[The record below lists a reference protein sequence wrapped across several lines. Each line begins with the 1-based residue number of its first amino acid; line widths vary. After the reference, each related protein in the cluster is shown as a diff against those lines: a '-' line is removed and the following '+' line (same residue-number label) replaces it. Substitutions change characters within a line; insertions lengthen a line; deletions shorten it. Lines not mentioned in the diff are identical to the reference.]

1 MLEPDFP
8 LPVVQLDFDADI
20 PWMLEKKNSYID
32 E

>member
-20 PWMLEKKNSYID
+20 PWVLKKRNSYID